1 MAQKIARAV
10 AYPLHNRGETVMNVA
25 RFAIVTGSALAV
37 IMAGP
42 GLPF

>member
-1 MAQKIARAV
+1 MAQTIARAV
-10 AYPLHNRGETVMNVA
+10 TYPLHHRGEAVVGIA
-25 RFAIVTGSALAV
+25 RLVIVGGSALAV